1 MALKQTL
8 GLDVLRCKTV
18 DGVMKELAIFV
29 IVYNLVRLVM
39 LRSAEQQGV
48 APDRISFIDALR
60 WLCFAPSG
68 ESTPNLL
75 INPHRPGRHQP
86 RVLKRRKGRYSYMT
100 KPRPEL
106 LERLGITAVK
116 A

>member
-1 MALKQTL
+1 
-8 GLDVLRCKTV
+8 
-18 DGVMKELAIFV
+18 
-29 IVYNLVRLVM
+29 M
-39 LRSAEQQGV
+39 LRRKQHANQL
-48 APDRISFIDALR
+48 P
-60 WLCFAPSG
+60 
-68 ESTPNLL
+68 PNLL